1 MTAIP
6 VAREPVPP
14 KPERAVHPA
23 ANLFPHLVGEQFDEL
38 LADIQ
43 VHGVREAG
51 WLDQNGWI
59 LDGRNRER
67 ACRQLGVEMPWRVCG
82 GASDTEVDFIISL
95 NLHRRHLTDD
105 QRAAIAPP
113 QGALSRS
120 PDDTPGD
127 PRGRVQ
133 AHSDARPVAP
143 HLRWQGALRRVW
155 SDFSR

>member
-67 ACRQLGVEMPWRVCG
+67 ACRQLGVEMPWRVYG

-105 QRAAIAPP
+105 QRAAIAADLATMR
-113 QGALSRS
+113 QGERTDLSPNGGRLS
-120 PDDTPGD
+120 QAAAAEGAEGSQASGRAG
-127 PRGRVQ
+127 RGRQ
-133 AHSDARPVAP
+133 EA
-143 HLRWQGALRRVW
+143 
-155 SDFSR
+155 